1 MPGAPRVPV
10 LDGPKGRAY
19 LQPMPHCET
28 LQGPAVPPASP
39 EPDSPGPQEHAML
52 EPPDS
57 RLPRQLTA
65 LKHRN
70 YRLFFSGQLIS
81 VTGTWIQNVAQGWL
95 VLLIT
100 DPSNR
105 ALLMGVASA
114 IGSLPVLLFSLPA
127 GLVADRVSKRNLL
140 LVTQSSAMM
149 LALALGELTHTD
161 RVTIGIVIVIGFLS
175 GTVNAFDAPT
185 RQSFVIEMVGRRDL
199 MNAIALNSAMFNGAR
214 IAGPAV
220 AGVLIALVGLA
231 GAFFIN
237 GASYIAVIIG
247 LMLMRIDPKPAGRP
261 TSALKGLGEG
271 LRYIRINPLVKSL
284 LALTATVS
292 IFAVSYSVLMPIFV
306 NDYLKGSAKELGYL
320 VSSVGIG
327 ALLGA
332 LTLSSV
338 SPARSKGKLLL
349 TGNAVL
355 CVALLAFSYTRQL
368 WLSMC
373 ILPAV
378 GWGMMTHLAS
388 TNTLIQLSVPDRI
401 RGRVMSA
408 YTLTLMGMAP
418 IGNLSAGVLAQY
430 LDVPWAIRIGAV
442 ATGLCAL
449 ALSGWVL
456 RGSERVRVRMNAR
469 YSEVTP

>member
-1 MPGAPRVPV
+1 
-10 LDGPKGRAY
+10 
-19 LQPMPHCET
+19 MPHCET
-28 LQGPAVPPASP
+28 LQGPETPSASP
-39 EPDSPGPQEHAML
+39 EPEPAAPHEHALPEQPGP
-52 EPPDS
+52 

-105 ALLMGVASA
+105 ALLMGITSA
-114 IGSLPVLLFSLPA
+114 IGSVPVLLFSLPA

-140 LVTQSSAMM
+140 VLTQSSAML
-149 LALALGELTHTD
+149 LALALGILTHTNT
-161 RVTIGIVIVIGFLS
+161 VTIGIVMVIGFLT
-175 GTVNAFDAPT
+175 GTVNAFDAPA
-185 RQSFVIEMVGRRDL
+185 RQAFVVEMVGKRDL

-214 IAGPAV
+214 ITGPAV
-220 AGVLIALVGLA
+220 AGVLIAAVGLA
-231 GAFFIN
+231 GAFYIN
-237 GASYIAVIIG
+237 GASYIAVIVG
-247 LMLMRIDPKPAGRP
+247 LMLMRIEPKPAARP

-271 LRYIRINPLVKSL
+271 LRYIRANRLVTAL
-284 LALTATVS
+284 LALTTTVS
-292 IFAVSYSVLMPIFV
+292 IFAMSYAVLMPIFV
-306 NDYLKGSAKELGYL
+306 NDYLNGGAKELGYL
-320 VSSVGIG
+320 VSSVGLG
-327 ALLGA
+327 ALVGA

-338 SPARSKGKLLL
+338 SPEGSKGKLLL
-349 TGNAVL
+349 AGSAVL
-355 CVALLAFSYTRQL
+355 CAALLAFSYTRQL

-401 RGRVMSA
+401 RGRVVSC

-418 IGNLSAGVLAQY
+418 IGNLQAGVLAQY
-430 LDVPWAIRIGAV
+430 LSVPSAIRIGAL
-442 ATGLCAL
+442 ACGLCAL
-449 ALSGWVL
+449 LLGGRVL
-456 RGSERVRVRMNAR
+456 RGAERVRVRTNAR
-469 YSEVTP
+469 QQGVAP